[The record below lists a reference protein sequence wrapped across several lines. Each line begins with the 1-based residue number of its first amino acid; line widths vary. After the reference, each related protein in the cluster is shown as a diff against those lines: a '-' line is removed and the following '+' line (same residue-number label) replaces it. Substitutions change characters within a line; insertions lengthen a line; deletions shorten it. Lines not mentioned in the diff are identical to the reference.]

1 MFTTRSK
8 QEFRIKREPR
18 FLKEFVV
25 HFFFNLTASV
35 LNTWIFLSSRLSIKT
50 AFYHEFYF
58 KITAILLK
66 LFYSEKKNWQPNC
79 PSTYMISG
87 DIIEKK
93 KRHEDDKMNF

>member
-18 FLKEFVV
+18 FLKEFCGA
-25 HFFFNLTASV
+25 FLFNLTASV
-35 LNTWIFLSSRLSIKT
+35 KSWIFLSSRLSINT

-66 LFYSEKKNWQPNC
+66 LFFYF
-79 PSTYMISG
+79 
-87 DIIEKK
+87 K
-93 KRHEDDKMNF
+93 KRLATKLPIDVHDFRRHNRKKEEA